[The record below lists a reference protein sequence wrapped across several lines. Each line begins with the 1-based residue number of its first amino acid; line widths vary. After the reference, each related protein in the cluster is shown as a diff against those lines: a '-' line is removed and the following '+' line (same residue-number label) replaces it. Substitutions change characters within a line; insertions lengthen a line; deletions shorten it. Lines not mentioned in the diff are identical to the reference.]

1 MSDAPE
7 WLSRDLLPG
16 GFVSD
21 TLPAGG
27 KIRDWERQAFEKYG
41 CPDRES
47 LNRFFLGSTG
57 RKTLIDHYHRCAF
70 TLRQPEEGALMSLA
84 VHSLPAETSELLEP
98 HFPTLR
104 FYPRLLQKGFPEP
117 PPGQCFRY
125 SCAEALKELD
135 AYELPLE
142 VRRKRE
148 SLRLWRPF
156 FHRLLSLLEET
167 QEEGW
172 PFQRYPVGW
181 KSKAQ
186 ELAVEIEKEVSGDV
200 LCAYPHRADSDFRRL
215 LSITTT
221 ATQDPAALS
230 GREVAFCKT
239 LWEDTLK
246 KRGRLKT
253 TVPVDLPGDDILRAV
268 AKAQACLRDFPPQT
282 GFPGPCEWV
291 SELPRTVRRKVLK
304 ARQASLIQL
313 RDLGLINSLETLDEL
328 APQVVSG
335 VLDCPLLSRS
345 YRAHNKFKSTLTFE
359 ALPWIAPNWRPPDP
373 GSVGEVVSELL
384 GCWWKGFGYRC
395 ATPTLHG
402 QLQTLARWSG
412 KSDWLELAQVSLST
426 MDLHAI
432 IKQCRSFLERQG
444 SQESSRPYERLQR
457 DKRIEE
463 AEKQLAFFEAHSGRV
478 NDPVSESRSRR
489 HPNR

>member
-1 MSDAPE
+1 M
-7 WLSRDLLPG
+7 
-16 GFVSD
+16 
-21 TLPAGG
+21 
-27 KIRDWERQAFEKYG
+27 
-41 CPDRES
+41 
-47 LNRFFLGSTG
+47 
-57 RKTLIDHYHRCAF
+57 
-70 TLRQPEEGALMSLA
+70 
-84 VHSLPAETSELLEP
+84 
-98 HFPTLR
+98 
-104 FYPRLLQKGFPEP
+104 
-117 PPGQCFRY
+117 
-125 SCAEALKELD
+125 
-135 AYELPLE
+135 
-142 VRRKRE
+142 
-148 SLRLWRPF
+148 
-156 FHRLLSLLEET
+156 
-167 QEEGW
+167 
-172 PFQRYPVGW
+172 
-181 KSKAQ
+181 
-186 ELAVEIEKEVSGDV
+186 
-200 LCAYPHRADSDFRRL
+200 
-215 LSITTT
+215 
-221 ATQDPAALS
+221 
-230 GREVAFCKT
+230 
-239 LWEDTLK
+239 
-246 KRGRLKT
+246 
-253 TVPVDLPGDDILRAV
+253 
-268 AKAQACLRDFPPQT
+268 
-282 GFPGPCEWV
+282 
-291 SELPRTVRRKVLK
+291 RRKVLK